1 MKTPSWER
9 NPLIWCDEEDSS
21 SIRYLSSK
29 TITKTLKE
37 HREAQSVKMT
47 KEFLG
52 RPSQNM
58 SRSWG
63 EGDVEERGGGR
74 RRQSEGEIK
83 RRRRPQKLHRLEE
96 VRGRNVD
103 YM

>member
-1 MKTPSWER
+1 MKTTSWER
-9 NPLIWCDEEDSS
+9 NSLIWCDEEDFSS
-21 SIRYLSSK
+21 LRYLSSK
-29 TITKTLKE
+29 TIIKILKE
-37 HREAQSVKMT
+37 HREAQSHKIT

-63 EGDVEERGGGR
+63 EGDVEGRGGGSR
-74 RRQSEGEIK
+74 RKREGERK
-83 RRRRPQKLHRLEE
+83 RRRKPQKLHRLEE